1 VKRPTRPSA
10 LRPEPF
16 RPGRALPLS
25 IALHLA
31 VFAALW
37 AFAARDGGPRRLIDP
52 DDVVEVSMVSLP
64 EPQTRQPQKEM
75 RARPPRPRP
84 AATPVPREVAA
95 PDLEPVPETPPPDEP
110 DPERETRRDDL
121 MREMQ
126 REALL
131 ESLRD
136 APEGPVDQSATTDDG
151 GEDPGSGDQSIGD
164 AELARYSEQVREVF
178 YRGFSPLQDD
188 PGLTAVAWVWVD
200 PTGRILEHEVHRSS
214 DNGSFDAAVT
224 RAIRLVDRVPAP
236 PDSLMTGGRLR
247 LDLEFST
254 DDR

>member
-84 AATPVPREVAA
+84 AARPVPREVAA